1 MVKNWKEYKKAIKN
15 IAAAKYNEHTERIFK
30 GLKILKFTDQITFDT
45 SKMMHSMKYQ
55 YAPMA
60 LINLFSSE
68 LVNRRHLPES
78 FFPTDITLNKMP
90 RAWNSLSSA
99 Y

>member
-15 IAAAKYNEHTERIFK
+15 IAAAKYNEH
-30 GLKILKFTDQITFDT
+30 QITFDT

-60 LINLFSSE
+60 PINLFSSE
-68 LVNRRHLPES
+68 LVNRRHDENNLPES